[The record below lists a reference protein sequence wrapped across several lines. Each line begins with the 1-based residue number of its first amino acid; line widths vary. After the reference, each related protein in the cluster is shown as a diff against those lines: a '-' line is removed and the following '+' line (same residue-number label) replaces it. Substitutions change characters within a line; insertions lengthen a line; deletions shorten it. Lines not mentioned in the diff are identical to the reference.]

1 MHHILYYITV
11 GTFWT
16 VGRIKEKRYLAL
28 KYVNDTIGKYILS
41 ADKKKQIYVV
51 AFFLIL
57 NVHNKFIWKGK

>member
-41 ADKKKQIYVV
+41 ADKKEANICRCI
-51 AFFLIL
+51 FFQ
-57 NVHNKFIWKGK
+57 F